1 MKRRIAC
8 IVMIVVMLLLVG
20 CDSTQF
26 QSSFVYTFRQDQ
38 SEVVKIEI
46 CKYEE
51 GFPLGIITPLVQLP
65 ETATKTFWAD
75 ILDLECRETWKVDT
89 PTGYGDLIFQ
99 ITYKN
104 GEREILGLQWIGFIS
119 PDNTNTETLQYFDPV
134 ELSKVFAKY
143 EDPEVLSE
151 VSEDFRHWYAQRQQ

>member
-8 IVMIVVMLLLVG
+8 IVMIVVMLLLAG
-20 CDSTQF
+20 CDFTQLQRTF
-26 QSSFVYTFRQDQ
+26 TYTFRQPQ
-38 SEVVKIEI
+38 SEVLKVEI
-46 CKYEE
+46 CTYEE
-51 GFPLGIITPLVQLP
+51 GNPLGIITPLVQLP
-65 ETATKTFWAD
+65 ETAIKTFWTD
-75 ILDLECRETWKVDT
+75 ILDLECRETLKIDT

-104 GEREILGLQWIGFIS
+104 GEREILGLQWIGVIS

-151 VSEDFRHWYAQRQQ
+151 VSEDFSHWYAQRQ